1 MFTLEQ
7 LVPKDYLLWLID
19 RYIAFDLFRRECE
32 SLYCPNNG
40 RPALDPVML
49 FKMLFVGYLFG
60 LRSER
65 RLMKEIEVI

>member
-1 MFTLEQ
+1 
-7 LVPKDYLLWLID
+7 
-19 RYIAFDLFRRECE
+19 
-32 SLYCPNNG
+32 
-40 RPALDPVML
+40 ML